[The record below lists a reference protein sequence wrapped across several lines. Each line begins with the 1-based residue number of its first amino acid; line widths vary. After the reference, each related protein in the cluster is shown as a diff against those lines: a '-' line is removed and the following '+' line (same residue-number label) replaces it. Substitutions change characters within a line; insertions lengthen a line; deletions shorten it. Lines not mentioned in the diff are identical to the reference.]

1 MTGILP
7 VKKYGTHSAL
17 NIFDEYSMTDPR
29 QLAKFIG
36 FTEDEVK
43 ALCDEYQMDFQE
55 AKCWYDG
62 YRFKGAEHIYNPMS
76 VVKAMLFDEYQ
87 SYWTRTETY
96 EALKIYIDMN
106 YDGLKEDVVS
116 LLGGENR
123 KVNVSRFENDMTTF
137 HSKDDIL
144 ALLVHLGYLAYD
156 KLQKEV
162 FIPNYE
168 VREEFVNA
176 MDGSKWSEV
185 VKSLQLSEELL
196 EATWRMD
203 GEAVAAGIDA
213 VHQEMTSILNYNNE
227 NALSCVI
234 NLAYYSTRQMY
245 TVFREFPT
253 GKGFADVVFLPRKN
267 TDKPAIVVELK
278 WDKSAEGAIKQIK
291 EKEYG
296 KEFESYAG
304 EVLLVGINYDK
315 ESKMHTCIIEQT
327 KSFP

>member
-1 MTGILP
+1 
-7 VKKYGTHSAL
+7 
-17 NIFDEYSMTDPR
+17 MTDPR

-43 ALCDEYQMDFQE
+43 ALCDEYQMEFQE
-55 AKCWYDG
+55 AKSWYDG
-62 YRFKGAEHIYNPMS
+62 YKFRNAEHIYNPMS

-156 KLQKEV
+156 KQQKEV

-185 VKSLQLSEELL
+185 VKSLRLSEELL

-203 GEAVAAGIDA
+203 GEVVAAGIDT
-213 VHQEMTSILNYNNE
+213 VHQEMTSVLNYNNE

-234 NLAYYSTRQMY
+234 NLAYYSARQMY

-253 GKGFADVVFLPRKN
+253 GKGFADVVFLPRNN
-267 TDKPAIVVELK
+267 TDKPAMVVELK

-296 KEFESYAG
+296 KVFENYTG

-315 ESKMHTCIIEQT
+315 ESKTHTCIIERT
-327 KSFP
+327 KCRL